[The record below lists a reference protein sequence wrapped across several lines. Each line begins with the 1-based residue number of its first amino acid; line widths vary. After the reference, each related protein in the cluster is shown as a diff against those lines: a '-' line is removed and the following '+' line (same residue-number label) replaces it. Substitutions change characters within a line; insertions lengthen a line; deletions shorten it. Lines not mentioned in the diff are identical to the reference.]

1 MCIRDRQS
9 TMYNNSPV
17 TEPNTNNWDTLNAKN
32 NGQRVVYGQD
42 IAYAKYKSHLKV
54 IVMPKN

>member
-1 MCIRDRQS
+1 
-9 TMYNNSPV
+9 MYNNSPV

-32 NGQRVVYGQD
+32 DGQRVVYGQD
-42 IAYAKYKSHLKV
+42 IAKYKSHLKV